1 MLPATDGNM
10 ANSPDYHGSL
20 VAFEGPEETT
30 LTQLRL
36 LPSSS
41 KILIVPSHRHFIK
54 RDTADFPFDPRSYI
68 LKVHEACNARTQ
80 VAHSFLRYG
89 TPDNKRLAF
98 MHGGTASARLDC
110 IAAISAH
117 TENGD
122 SAEAERIFNELIRD
136 GVGSLKSSGKD
147 TKCPWSEQPSFLG
160 ETAGSNNDETL
171 QDPVSRAMR
180 AADAL
185 DRKTAS
191 LQTCN
196 EIDLTIKA
204 RPRSTSVPALRSIDD
219 FQWTTSFYAFE
230 DPEGCQGQAIP
241 RTKEKMIEN
250 WRASAALN
258 SPHTTSVFPSCAG
271 EVYSEPPFSPPGLHL
286 ASPQSTTF
294 SSTPNTPTVI
304 GEAQVIDVRWSHK
317 RTSSLGHPGTFN
329 YYNQDISLSTPVLPR
344 LEDTSNQ
351 YTNTSHGMDPPYSS
365 QEEKH
370 ALRSRFF
377 SEISRPAFT
386 KSNRTTTRRSPPS
399 PLKLDSKTSRQPA
412 SYVDQSTSP
421 GNTYLSRRIFTDRIP
436 SCQDRRIGSDEVFL
450 DLEDDV
456 ELRNDKPFQAVLPMV
471 EDFVLHLKNDEDPHP
486 RLEGIIKAL
495 REGSYPVSTSPLSGE
510 FIEHNLKGPQSS
522 KKPTSISTHDNIS
535 ISHSK
540 ARKAVRPLSQPDPDE
555 YDPFAS
561 HGDYL
566 QLQPTNSHSGSKSI
580 SSRGRIVIGSSPP
593 TPAQTPPP
601 ADKPSKKIFHKLNI
615 TDFKTAICVQS
626 SIRSILNVYFPPQ
639 DIGYRQFNR
648 PALPELGSLWDPVF
662 REAHPG
668 GSPRNASRNIDLILA
683 VGAQPGVDR
692 EFLGTITTSLERL
705 GARPNGTTRSARLDL
720 RYLIANAM
728 LQGSTTTTTPRRPLE
743 QQTPDDNN
751 NNNNPLSDPP
761 QLLATLIVPHLETYA
776 ATHPSARLLL
786 LEYPPSHLATVLALQ
801 RLLGASL
808 LKVVG
813 ILDASSSSSS
823 SSSPH
828 PHPHPQLQQ
837 PPLMSLSPSSFARGA
852 ANFFFPLP
860 STAGPSEVAA
870 LIAAVWRVLID
881 ISAFYLPPEES
892 GGGGGG
898 TATTATAAAAA
909 MLGFRGAAPTGPKY
923 VSSGASNT
931 ELDPISVSV
940 PARRAAAVS
949 VKSGHGRGRVLLAR
963 GNRKL
968 LRVLG
973 AENEPPPSYY
983 NNIVDA
989 DGDDAGEEEEE
1000 EGDRGYGI
1008 NNNNNNNNN
1017 NDDDDDD
1024 DSQLAADE
1032 RRYMPL
1038 WNQQQQQRG
1047 VRKGNA
1053 RKALKWLGLAN

>member
-1 MLPATDGNM
+1 M
-10 ANSPDYHGSL
+10 ANSSDYHGSL

-41 KILIVPSHRHFIK
+41 KIFIVPSHRYFIK

-80 VAHSFLRYG
+80 VAHSYLRYG

-110 IAAISAH
+110 ITAISEH

-160 ETAGSNNDETL
+160 ETAGSSNDETL

-204 RPRSTSVPALRSIDD
+204 RPRSTSVPVLPSFDD
-219 FQWTTSFYAFE
+219 FQWTTSFYAFG
-230 DPEGCQGQAIP
+230 DPEGCQGQATP
-241 RTKEKMIEN
+241 RTKEKMIEK

-271 EVYSEPPFSPPGLHL
+271 EVYSNPPFSPPGLHL

-317 RTSSLGHPGTFN
+317 RTSSLGHPETFN
-329 YYNQDISLSTPVLPR
+329 YYNQDISLCTPVLPR

-351 YTNTSHGMDPPYSS
+351 YTNTSHGMDPPDSS

-399 PLKLDSKTSRQPA
+399 PLKLDNKTSRQPA

-421 GNTYLSRRIFTDRIP
+421 GNTYLSRRTFTDRTP
-436 SCQDRRIGSDEVFL
+436 SCQDRCIGSDEVFL
-450 DLEDDV
+450 DLEDDI
-456 ELRNDKPFQAVLPMV
+456 ELRNDTPFQTVLPMV
-471 EDFVLHLKNDEDPHP
+471 EDFVLHLKNDEDPLP

-495 REGSYPVSTSPLSGE
+495 REGSYPVSTSPLSNE
-510 FIEHNLKGPQSS
+510 FIEHNLKEPQSS
-522 KKPTSISTHDNIS
+522 KEPTSISTHNDIS
-535 ISHSK
+535 VSHAK
-540 ARKAVRPLSQPDPDE
+540 ARKSLATLSQPDPDE

-668 GSPRNASRNIDLILA
+668 GGSSPRNASRNIDLILA

-728 LQGSTTTTTPRRPLE
+728 LQGSTVTTTTPRRPLE

-751 NNNNPLSDPP
+751 NNNNSNNNNPLSDPS
-761 QLLATLIVPHLETYA
+761 LLATLIVPHLETYA

-808 LKVVG
+808 LKIVG
-813 ILDASSSSSS
+813 ILDSSSS

-828 PHPHPQLQQ
+828 HPHSQLQQ
-837 PPLMSLSPSSFARGA
+837 QPPPRAD
-852 ANFFFPLP
+852 FFPLP

-881 ISAFYLPPEES
+881 ISALYLPPEDEES
-892 GGGGGG
+892 G
-898 TATTATAAAAA
+898 AAA
-909 MLGFRGAAPTGPKY
+909 MLGFRGAVPTPTPTPKY
-923 VSSGASNT
+923 VSSGASNAD
-931 ELDPISVSV
+931 LDPIPIPIPV
-940 PARRAAAVS
+940 PTRRAAASGVS
-949 VKSGHGRGRVLLAR
+949 MKSSGRGRVLLAR

-973 AENEPPPSYY
+973 AENEPPPPSYF

-989 DGDDAGEEEEE
+989 DGDDDAEEEEEE

-1008 NNNNNNNNN
+1008 NNNNNN
-1017 NDDDDDD
+1017 DDDN

-1038 WNQQQQQRG
+1038 WSQQQQQQQRRG
-1047 VRKGNA
+1047 GARKGNA